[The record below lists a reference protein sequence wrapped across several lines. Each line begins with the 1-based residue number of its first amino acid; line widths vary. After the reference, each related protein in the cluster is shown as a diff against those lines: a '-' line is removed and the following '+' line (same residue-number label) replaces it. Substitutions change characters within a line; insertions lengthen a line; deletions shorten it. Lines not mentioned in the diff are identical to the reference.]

1 MKINNPVIDS
11 IPEGQEVTVFLTS
24 GASATGTDD
33 TTKEEA
39 EKGIFVIY
47 SQSQDTR
54 ATGGKNNVKTY
65 LSAAHVIGFELYY
78 NA

>member
-1 MKINNPVIDS
+1 MKINNPVIDA
-11 IPEGQEVTVFLTS
+11 IPAGARVTVFLTS

-33 TTKEEA
+33 TTEDEA
-39 EKGIFVIY
+39 QRGLFVLF
-47 SQSQDTR
+47 STVDDTR
-54 ATGGKNNVKTY
+54 ATDGMHNRKTY